1 MASPKGSSSPRRQS
15 LFDVASDLI
24 ASFRDRQPL
33 GGDITVEQH
42 GDTGVA
48 TVTEHVVDEGG
59 VEEDHSEEKIED
71 NDTALNETLTTG
83 EDQKSDS
90 YDSDDDSE
98 DDSNDGDSRTED
110 SAEDEESRDE
120 FESKEPIGTGQI
132 DPMILETEQGQGVDT
147 SEESDG
153 SGVSSSESSNSVQ
166 ANPSTDVSGHQGVSY
181 EQGESPRKTNLFAQ
195 AVSSVVA
202 TLLERRSS
210 LTSTPVTS
218 GANGNGSEMKA
229 GEHSQ
234 SIGIGRHDSGAGEV
248 VGEALELTSSA
259 MTSSLDLVAEDE
271 LVRVDYQTAATV
283 HENLRHSETHVEDTD
298 NNRDHD
304 AASVTR
310 SAEHVL
316 ALKDEDADHVTI
328 SIQDSPK
335 PRFKKA
341 NSKAT
346 GLTALPPVGETA
358 KAVKTVGTALLDVLR
373 FLPVTKMTKECLEK
387 LKSQTATKEALDS
400 SILQDLRDLGEILG
414 GKPVPRLSLQCY
426 EAIESMKN
434 EGKMLSMDHIVEI
447 RDSHALEFCAK
458 PPQEYESYGVPGL
471 KLNEIKIYKETKLAE
486 LRAAVAS
493 CNLTTLEHAPIPE
506 LLALWSLVHSSVSSK
521 ISANVAQQ
529 VAVEVKQPMQQK
541 LGNKTGSLRFV
552 GGEVVAEQDVQ
563 AGGDEDLIDTSD
575 AAALANRIARNGL
588 VGMKDKLAMSRLQV
602 DTMLQSFREQRQMLV
617 GGVIAGII
625 ARFPPLLRIEIVRD
639 FFQIAG
645 LFFDGLYDP
654 VLEFFRD
661 YHPPGWI
668 LLMITWLRKVY
679 NVIALDASKLLRNLS
694 KELGTAILLSCI
706 LLIHFAFLI
715 MVIRFWWKM
724 PRMADKVRHGHEA
737 TTWASYASQNARTT
751 KLTTIFLTVI
761 LTLYLPLTQ
770 LAFNVLVVTHD
781 KHDHSSAEK
790 VGFMHRYRDGP
801 LWFFFPLEAIF
812 LLLTFTLGLPILLIW
827 SIWKNRP
834 NGSLEDEDY
843 TYDLDGEEVPF
854 DDKVYTELVS
864 SDPSQLGCPFRS
876 LYAGFERSWSI
887 YKVLQMIAKTVL
899 ALIVVAAA
907 KSVRISGL
915 LISICYFFV
924 VGLSKYSQPFI
935 DPVDDLMELISKT
948 TALTTAVGATAV
960 AYVSEVVDTSPNAV
974 THVNRFMGF
983 VVVVHWVNMVAMLV
997 ALAFGV
1003 SALRVQL
1010 KRLTGWLSFSD
1021 TSRGIDDGRAKT
1033 IIPYWDIAKEAKHRV
1048 WQAFWRAIL
1057 LELAVPTSS
1066 DDVSNQKWKGGG
1078 SKDVS
1083 VKGTDRL
1090 ASLEEAVV
1098 ASGLKRV
1105 ESHWFGTEHVYTTQ
1119 LRRLAR
1125 EALEGVDVYWNN
1137 PFGARDG
1144 HLDSVT
1150 CFGKMYVVPY
1160 PFHCVVVYDDAEDEA
1175 IIRDDCEKFSPLKS
1189 YENLSKLLFLNF
1201 TPDIMKKRELRQK
1214 LRVLSDTKTQIMFV
1228 FERTEKVF
1236 LWPRILEWKRWK
1248 CICIPVILTPG
1259 FYKFKCKYKKGI
1271 IRVQSNSDKA
1281 GTILRMSKS
1290 GAMQRVR
1297 KWLSEQKWLQKLK
1310 IWITKVSFFQ
1320 TFFKPTQPNT
1330 EKKSRTRIM
1339 ADGFNVTMKY
1349 KDGTGVVEIPD
1360 SDYRIKVKGPRKALM
1375 KADHIGLK
1383 PTMEESETLSMIFKA
1398 TESVWKSG
1406 LKELREKHRKYRHEL
1421 IAKHENEN
1429 AALSDTFWFFVYY
1442 NPHLARNKLE
1452 TYLRE
1457 HETNPLLQNL
1467 PKKHKLALDALYLR
1481 QKWVYLNPRQT
1492 CWYVFWDDVYA
1503 RNSGMKKYLKRED
1516 FDPLLPTSICY
1527 MPPMEKK
1534 DLENWLAQRKLLG
1547 RWKSFHP
1554 DLINM
1559 LYDKMSAYEKK
1570 LKEDRKQLMKRLL
1583 VQSIRRL
1590 DEK

>member
-1 MASPKGSSSPRRQS
+1 
-15 LFDVASDLI
+15 
-24 ASFRDRQPL
+24 
-33 GGDITVEQH
+33 
-42 GDTGVA
+42 
-48 TVTEHVVDEGG
+48 
-59 VEEDHSEEKIED
+59 
-71 NDTALNETLTTG
+71 
-83 EDQKSDS
+83 
-90 YDSDDDSE
+90 
-98 DDSNDGDSRTED
+98 
-110 SAEDEESRDE
+110 
-120 FESKEPIGTGQI
+120 
-132 DPMILETEQGQGVDT
+132 
-147 SEESDG
+147 
-153 SGVSSSESSNSVQ
+153 
-166 ANPSTDVSGHQGVSY
+166 
-181 EQGESPRKTNLFAQ
+181 
-195 AVSSVVA
+195 
-202 TLLERRSS
+202 
-210 LTSTPVTS
+210 
-218 GANGNGSEMKA
+218 
-229 GEHSQ
+229 
-234 SIGIGRHDSGAGEV
+234 
-248 VGEALELTSSA
+248 
-259 MTSSLDLVAEDE
+259 
-271 LVRVDYQTAATV
+271 
-283 HENLRHSETHVEDTD
+283 
-298 NNRDHD
+298 
-304 AASVTR
+304 
-310 SAEHVL
+310 
-316 ALKDEDADHVTI
+316 
-328 SIQDSPK
+328 
-335 PRFKKA
+335 
-341 NSKAT
+341 
-346 GLTALPPVGETA
+346 
-358 KAVKTVGTALLDVLR
+358 
-373 FLPVTKMTKECLEK
+373 
-387 LKSQTATKEALDS
+387 
-400 SILQDLRDLGEILG
+400 
-414 GKPVPRLSLQCY
+414 
-426 EAIESMKN
+426 
-434 EGKMLSMDHIVEI
+434 
-447 RDSHALEFCAK
+447 
-458 PPQEYESYGVPGL
+458 
-471 KLNEIKIYKETKLAE
+471 
-486 LRAAVAS
+486 
-493 CNLTTLEHAPIPE
+493 
-506 LLALWSLVHSSVSSK
+506 
-521 ISANVAQQ
+521 
-529 VAVEVKQPMQQK
+529 
-541 LGNKTGSLRFV
+541 
-552 GGEVVAEQDVQ
+552 
-563 AGGDEDLIDTSD
+563 
-575 AAALANRIARNGL
+575 
-588 VGMKDKLAMSRLQV
+588 
-602 DTMLQSFREQRQMLV
+602 MLV

-661 YHPPGWI
+661 YHPP
-668 LLMITWLRKVY
+668 
-679 NVIALDASKLLRNLS
+679 
-694 KELGTAILLSCI
+694 
-706 LLIHFAFLI
+706 
-715 MVIRFWWKM
+715 
-724 PRMADKVRHGHEA
+724 
-737 TTWASYASQNARTT
+737 
-751 KLTTIFLTVI
+751 
-761 LTLYLPLTQ
+761 
-770 LAFNVLVVTHD
+770 
-781 KHDHSSAEK
+781 
-790 VGFMHRYRDGP
+790 
-801 LWFFFPLEAIF
+801 
-812 LLLTFTLGLPILLIW
+812 
-827 SIWKNRP
+827 
-834 NGSLEDEDY
+834 
-843 TYDLDGEEVPF
+843 
-854 DDKVYTELVS
+854 
-864 SDPSQLGCPFRS
+864 
-876 LYAGFERSWSI
+876 
-887 YKVLQMIAKTVL
+887 
-899 ALIVVAAA
+899 
-907 KSVRISGL
+907 
-915 LISICYFFV
+915 
-924 VGLSKYSQPFI
+924 
-935 DPVDDLMELISKT
+935 
-948 TALTTAVGATAV
+948 VGATAV

-1150 CFGKMYVVPY
+1150 CFGK
-1160 PFHCVVVYDDAEDEA
+1160 
-1175 IIRDDCEKFSPLKS
+1175 I
-1189 YENLSKLLFLNF
+1189 
-1201 TPDIMKKRELRQK
+1201 
-1214 LRVLSDTKTQIMFV
+1214 
-1228 FERTEKVF
+1228 
-1236 LWPRILEWKRWK
+1236 
-1248 CICIPVILTPG
+1248 
-1259 FYKFKCKYKKGI
+1259 
-1271 IRVQSNSDKA
+1271 
-1281 GTILRMSKS
+1281 
-1290 GAMQRVR
+1290 
-1297 KWLSEQKWLQKLK
+1297 
-1310 IWITKVSFFQ
+1310 
-1320 TFFKPTQPNT
+1320 
-1330 EKKSRTRIM
+1330 TRIM